1 MRAFF
6 IIKMWGLMFL
16 QDDAN
21 FMIIVDVLEDGLDSL
36 IIPIGWA

>member
-1 MRAFF
+1 
-6 IIKMWGLMFL
+6 MFL